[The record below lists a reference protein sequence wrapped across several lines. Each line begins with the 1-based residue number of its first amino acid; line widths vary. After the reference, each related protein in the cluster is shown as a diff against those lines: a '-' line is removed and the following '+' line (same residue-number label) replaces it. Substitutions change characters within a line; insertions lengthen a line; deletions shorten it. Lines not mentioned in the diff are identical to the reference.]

1 MINARHY
8 MRASAVRAEKERGL
22 RVTTVRRDEPDVESL
37 ARIIAQMTIDDPLGL
52 AAKPDPDK

>member
-1 MINARHY
+1 